1 MGLSEI
7 LDDASFYVSVDS
19 IAKHKSM
26 TEIAAIHVHMFNF
39 LSVSENLWLCSVRV
53 QEYLFHCIKVSPV
66 VIIFLLLL
74 LFFLFVPF
82 VLLDLLFYV

>member
-26 TEIAAIHVHMFNF
+26 TEIAAISCSHVQF
-39 LSVSENLWLCSVRV
+39 
-53 QEYLFHCIKVSPV
+53 
-66 VIIFLLLL
+66 
-74 LFFLFVPF
+74 PF
-82 VLLDLLFYV
+82 GK